1 MELHIDVDPSGD
13 GHRDNV
19 HVIGTLK
26 PDGGR
31 PVTFV
36 GWIALLALLQEAI
49 ADLPPAPAPRSPA
62 AP

>member
-1 MELHIDVDPSGD
+1 MELHIEVDPSGD
-13 GHRDNV
+13 GRRDNV

-26 PDGGR
+26 ADGGR

-49 ADLPPAPAPRSPA
+49 ADLPPAPVSPERL
-62 AP
+62 